1 MDIEIKLSLE
11 DDEGTSKAIEEMS
24 QKGFDYDLN
33 KTEASFIEITIRG
46 SFSGEVSNL
55 IKAISKNIK
64 IKQKL

>member
-11 DDEGTSKAIEEMS
+11 DDEGTSKALEEMS

-33 KTEASFIEITIRG
+33 KTETSFKEIIIRG
-46 SFSGEVSNL
+46 SFSGEVSEL